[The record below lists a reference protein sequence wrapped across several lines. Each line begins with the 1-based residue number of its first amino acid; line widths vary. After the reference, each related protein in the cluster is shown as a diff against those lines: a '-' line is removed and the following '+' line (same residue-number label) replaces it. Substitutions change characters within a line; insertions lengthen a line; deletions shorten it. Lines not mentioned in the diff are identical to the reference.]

1 MWGQVCRSCVSVSE
15 VFQSPKSVSFLLY
28 GKCILALPE
37 GQNET
42 KKTCVD
48 KAGGGGHRTFLIDTN
63 FEQEVW

>member
-1 MWGQVCRSCVSVSE
+1 MSAFSCMV
-15 VFQSPKSVSFLLY
+15 
-28 GKCILALPE
+28 KCILALPE